1 MNKNLYRIVFNKARG
16 MLMVVAEISR
26 SCHAV
31 ACPASGPS
39 CVQRQCVT
47 RLSAVS
53 FGLLLA
59 LGAVQPAAANIV
71 ADRNAPGNQKPTILN
86 SANGTPQVNIQTPSK
101 AGVSRNVYSQF
112 DVNSKGAILNNSR
125 KNVATQQ
132 GGMVAANPWLA
143 RGEAKII
150 LNEVNSRDPSRLNGY
165 IEVAGKK
172 AQVVIANPSGITCD
186 GCGFINA
193 NRATLTTGQAQ
204 LKDGNLTGY
213 AVNKGEIVIQGKG
226 MDSSRQDYTD
236 IIARSTK
243 VNAGLWAKDLKVT
256 TGANTVDAAH
266 ERIEAKTADAAT
278 RPQLAVDVA
287 NLGGMYAGKIRL
299 TGTEAGVGVRNAGN
313 IGAQAG
319 TVVVTADGRIE
330 NSGNIN
336 SSGDMQLAGNGVT
349 NSGHLFAGGN
359 AAVTSRG
366 DVDHSGSLAATG
378 NTTVTGSRITAS
390 KTSTLAAGIRN
401 DGSVG
406 TQGDLRLS
414 SDGKL
419 SMHGENLAAG
429 ALTTRS
435 NGLDASGSR
444 TSARAATLDA
454 GNGDL
459 DLRQAQVVATD
470 SLDAR
475 SAGTLNNDGGALNA
489 KRVALTA
496 HDLSNQQ
503 GEIVQTGDEDMTLA
517 PAGSLNNGSGR
528 IATNARNLT
537 LAAGNIDNRK
547 GEIVHAGKGTL
558 AVTTPRFSGD
568 EGEIASAGALT
579 AKVGDLQLNNAT
591 TSAANITLDAG
602 NLSHRGGQLVQKGT
616 GDMHV
621 TATGA
626 LDNDGGTIESNGAVR
641 LGADTLNNRNGS
653 LIAAGE
659 GSLTARAS
667 NMLNNEAGTIAA
679 NSDVD
684 LTAGALNN
692 RSGKTAALG
701 KGNLTAQVN
710 GAVDNTGGVLTAN
723 NGVKLTAGSLD
734 NRTGQLVA
742 SGDGGLIA
750 TVNDT
755 INNDGGTLAADGD
768 VELNAAA
775 LSNRSGKTI
784 AAGDGNLTA
793 RIGGAVD
800 NAQGTLVAG
809 NNLDLQAG
817 SLGNSGGVFGSNQ
830 NAVLR
835 TRELDNADGSVQAG
849 QALTLDG
856 SDAPLTVNNRAG
868 NLVAGQRLDL
878 NASALSGD
886 GKVLSDGDMNLTL
899 AQGFTNQSQMVAN
912 GALSLISGGHVDNQG
927 KLLAGKSLTL
937 NAASASN
944 AAGAELGGGETH
956 LILNDTLTNR
966 GLIDGSL
973 THIQAGTLN
982 NLGSG
987 RLYGDR
993 IALQAGTLNN
1003 AAENGV
1009 AGTIA
1014 ARDRLDIGAGNLNN
1028 SGHGLIYSAGAM
1040 AIGGAL
1046 DAAFNAVGRGAM
1058 LINRGATIESG
1069 GDMRIDMSQIQNLN
1083 NNLVTE
1089 VVVSEVSRHHDAVL
1103 KGKRDRFDW
1112 SQVNTSKKNK
1122 YGVHT
1127 AKMPDGTSG
1136 SEFYEYNYTRTVQET
1151 RVKESDPGKIISG
1164 GNLTINSDLLH
1175 NKDSQI
1181 VAAKLLAGTIG
1192 VLNNDATTGVKII
1205 TDVGS
1210 QTRWYAKKKKRK
1222 LGGTKTSQGRSTS
1235 DYRPAAVTQT
1245 ISLNTLAWESNGA
1258 VQGSG
1263 AAPGGRNTGQFAQP
1277 VSLTFN
1283 GSQPVHLAPG
1293 QSWEVGQNVQDA
1305 SGNTPDRLVRT
1316 SGVNTRLPSASLYTV
1331 HASPTSNYLIETDA
1345 RFTNERTWLS
1355 SDYMQKALSPNGDVT
1370 LKRLGD
1376 GFYEQQLIRDQ
1387 VANLTGQRYLSGF
1400 DDDNAQYKAL
1410 MDAGIAFAKAHNLT
1424 AGVALSPEQMALLT
1438 SDMVWMVTETVQLAD
1453 GTSQQVLVPQVY
1465 VRVKDGDVDGSGSL
1479 LAGNRVALQ
1488 TGELNNSGTLLGR
1501 DLTALSGNN
1510 ITNSGT
1516 IRGSNIDIA
1525 ALTDFSNI
1533 GGTLLA
1539 DDALQIRAGRD
1550 LTSTSTLR
1558 GDAANRHLDRT
1569 AGIYVQNDGGKLV
1582 LQGVN
1587 DVNFAAT
1594 LVGNN
1599 GKESTTTIAAGNNI
1613 NLGTITTTHSERGD
1627 WGKDN
1632 YRDLTERNE
1641 VGSQIAGNGNVTLSA
1656 GNDLNARAATV
1667 DAGEALTATAGHDL
1681 NITAGESAYHL
1692 TEHSKQTSKGFLS
1705 AQSLETHDEV
1715 RATESVASNFTGD
1728 KVTLLAGNDLA
1739 VRGSNV
1745 AGDGDV
1751 RLGAGNNLTI
1761 DTVEEHRQ
1769 ENHQRKESKSGL
1781 MGTGGI
1787 GFTVGSQSLNTTD
1800 DGKSISH
1807 AISTVGSSQ
1816 GNLTLQAGND
1826 LNARSAELIAGQ
1838 DMTLEGKNIAITA
1851 AADYN
1856 EQTHKVEQKQSGFT
1870 LALSGTVG
1878 SAVNTAVET
1887 AHQAQSSGNGRIAA
1901 LQNTKA
1907 ALTGIQAAQA
1917 ARLAMAQAG
1926 TPAASDNTVGVSLSY
1941 GSQSSSSTQHSEQTT
1956 VRGGSLTA
1964 GDNVNITATG
1974 SGAKGVDGDI
1984 LMQGATVQAGK
1995 DVNLTAN
2002 RDINLVSAQNTQQQ
2016 TGSNKSSGGSV
2027 GVGIGAGSGG
2037 WGINVSAS
2045 VNQGKGSEKGN
2056 GTTHTETLVNAGD
2069 TVNLTSGRD
2078 TTLTGAQ
2085 VSGETVKAD
2094 VGRNLTL
2101 TSEQDSDR
2109 YDSKQQNASAG
2120 GSFNIGSMSGSAN
2133 VSLSR
2138 DKMHSNYDSVVEQ
2151 TGIYAGKG
2159 GFDVTVGEHTQLNGA
2174 VIGSTASADKNRLDT
2189 GTLGFSDI
2197 HNQADYKVEHQSI
2210 GLSTGGSIGSQFAGN
2225 LANTMLAGVN
2235 EEGHDSGTTRAAVSD
2250 GTLVIRDQ
2258 DKQGQDVAQLSRDVE
2273 HANGSIS
2280 QIFDKEK
2287 EQQRI
2292 QQAQL
2297 VGEMVSQATDIVR
2310 SEVAIHATEAAKAK
2324 LATASKDDLD
2334 KARQDIL
2341 DKNAKANPVAKDIA
2355 SQAYQNYYDAEVK
2368 ASGFGVGGTYSR
2380 VMDTAGAVIKGL
2392 AGNDLGAALAGGAAP
2407 WIADFIGH
2415 GNLRLSDKE
2424 KISAHAVVNAALAAA
2439 QGQNA
2444 AAGAAGAITGEL
2456 TGMIAAGMY
2465 GKKAG
2470 ALTESEKE
2478 TVSALA
2484 TLASGLAGGLVGDS
2498 TQSAAYAAQTGKT
2511 TVENNWLSVSEKTEL
2526 ELAKIKL
2533 NSKDPVE
2540 REKAQQTVNKL
2551 REKNIVSDQK
2561 VINACGNGNAGSAAC
2576 AGARLEVIAAK
2587 GEYETGP
2594 YNSKVSQQY
2603 SDAYG
2608 QIVNLLNITSVDA
2621 QNQQQVK
2628 DAMINYFMV
2637 TKGVDRQTAES
2648 YTETKQ
2654 GMEIIAASVTPLLG
2668 QAASNKLSYLG
2679 VGKKIFYDGD
2689 FYAVDGMKFSKSY
2702 YERLWAQGRPAPF
2715 VQAREVLN
2723 GNPKIEPDPRGAPGY
2738 FRYEGAGL
2746 EMIYNPK
2753 TGQVGHIQPVKAK

>member
-26 SCHAV
+26 SCRAV

-39 CVQRQCVT
+39 CVKRQCIT
-47 RLSAVS
+47 RLSAIS

-71 ADRNAPGNQKPTILN
+71 ADHSAPGKQQPTILN
-86 SANGTPQVNIQTPSK
+86 TANGTPQVNIQTPSK

-143 RGEAKII
+143 RGEARVI

-165 IEVAGKK
+165 VEVAGKK

-213 AVNKGEIVIQGKG
+213 AVSKGEIVVQGKG

-236 IIARSTK
+236 IIARSVK
-243 VNAGLWAKDLKVT
+243 VNAGLWANDLKVT

-266 ERIEAKTADAAT
+266 DRVEAKAADAAT

-330 NSGNIN
+330 NSGTIN
-336 SSGDMQLAGNGVT
+336 SSGDTQLAGNGVT
-349 NSGHLFAGGN
+349 NSGHVFAGGN
-359 AAVTSRG
+359 ATVSSRG
-366 DVDHSGSLAATG
+366 DVEHSGTLAATG
-378 NTTVTGSRITAS
+378 NTTVSGTRITAT
-390 KTSTLAAGIRN
+390 KTSTLASGVGK
-401 DGSVG
+401 DGKVG
-406 TQGDLRLS
+406 KQGDLRLTS
-414 SDGKL
+414 NGTL
-419 SMHGENLAAG
+419 TMQGETLAAG
-429 ALTTRS
+429 TLATRS
-435 NGLDASGSR
+435 QGIDARGGR
-444 TSARAATLDA
+444 ASATTATLDA
-454 GNGDL
+454 GDGDI
-459 DLRQAQVVATD
+459 DLRQAQVSALET
-470 SLDAR
+470 LDAR
-475 SAGTLNNDGGALNA
+475 SAGKLNNDGGALNA
-489 KRVALTA
+489 KRVALNA
-496 HDLSNQQ
+496 HDISNQQ
-503 GEIVQTGDEDMTLA
+503 GEIVQTGDADMTLA
-517 PAGSLNNGSGR
+517 TPGTLNNSGGR
-528 IATNARNLT
+528 IATNATNLT
-537 LAAGNIDNRK
+537 LKGADINNRK
-547 GEIVHAGKGTL
+547 GEIVHAGKGAL
-558 AVTTPRFSGD
+558 GVTTPRFNGD
-568 EGEIASAGALT
+568 EGAVASAGSLT
-579 AKVGDLQLNNAT
+579 ANVGDLQLNQAST
-591 TSAANITLDAG
+591 TAQRVTLDAD
-602 NLSHRGGQLVQKGT
+602 NLSHRGGELVQKGT
-616 GDMHV
+616 GEMHIASRGTLDNEGGTVAANGAINLKAGTLSNRSGNV
-621 TATGA
+621 TAAGDGSLDARVTDA
-626 LDNDGGTIESNGAVR
+626 LDNEGGTLAANGDVTLQA
-641 LGADTLNNRNGS
+641 GTLNNHG
-653 LIAAGE
+653 
-659 GSLTARAS
+659 
-667 NMLNNEAGTIAA
+667 
-679 NSDVD
+679 
-684 LTAGALNN
+684 
-692 RSGKTAALG
+692 GKAAALG
-701 KGNLTAQVN
+701 DGSLRAEVT
-710 GAVDNTGGVLTAN
+710 GAVDNTAGLLTGN
-723 NGVKLTAGSLD
+723 NAVALQAGSLD
-734 NRTGQLVA
+734 NRSGQTVA
-742 SGDGGLIA
+742 AGEGGLIA
-750 TVNDT
+750 NVGGML
-755 INNDGGTLAADGD
+755 NNEGGTFAADGD
-768 VELNAAA
+768 MNLTAGTLN
-775 LSNRSGKTI
+775 NRSGKTI

-800 NAQGTLVAG
+800 NTQGTLVAG
-809 NNLDLQAG
+809 KDLDVQAG
-817 SLGNSGGVFGSNQ
+817 TLSNSGGVFGSNQ

-835 TRELDNADGSVQAG
+835 TRELDNAAGSVQAG
-849 QALTLDG
+849 QALTLNG
-856 SDAPLTVNNRAG
+856 SDAALTVNNRAG
-868 NLVAGQRLDL
+868 NLVAGKQLDVT
-878 NASALSGD
+878 ASALSGD
-886 GKVLSDGDMNLTL
+886 GKILSDGDMNLNL
-899 AQGFTNQSQMVAN
+899 AQGFTNQSQTVAN
-912 GALSLISGGHVDNQG
+912 GALSLVSGGHVDNQG
-927 KLLAGKSLTL
+927 KLLAGKRLTL

-956 LILNDTLTNR
+956 LTLNGTLTNR

-973 THIQAGTLN
+973 THIQAATLD
-982 NLGSG
+982 NLGTG

-993 IALQAGTLNN
+993 IALQTGTLNN

-1014 ARDRLDIGAGNLNN
+1014 ARDRLDIGAGTLNN

-1040 AIGGAL
+1040 AIGGGL
-1046 DAAFNAVGRGAM
+1046 DAAFNATGRGGV
-1058 LINRGATIESG
+1058 LTNRGATIESG
-1069 GDMRIDMSQIQNLN
+1069 GDMRIDMNEIQNLN

-1089 VVVSEVSRHHDAVL
+1089 VVVSEVSSHHEAVL
-1103 KGKRDRFDW
+1103 KGKTERFDW
-1112 SQVNTSKKNK
+1112 SQVDTRKKNK

-1151 RVKESDPGKIISG
+1151 RVKETDPGKIISG
-1164 GNLTINSDLLH
+1164 GNLTINSGLVH
-1175 NKDSQI
+1175 NQDSQI
-1181 VAAKLLAGTIG
+1181 IAARLLSGVIS
-1192 VLNNDATTGVKII
+1192 VLNNDAATGIKTI
-1205 TDVGS
+1205 TDVGR
-1210 QTRWYAKKKKRK
+1210 QTRWYAKKKKKK
-1222 LGGTKTSQGRSTS
+1222 LGGTKTSQGKSGS
-1235 DYRPAAVTQT
+1235 DYKPSPVTQT
-1245 ISLNTLAWESNGA
+1245 ISLSTVAWQSNGA

-1263 AAPGGRNTGQFAQP
+1263 AAPSGRDTGQFAQP

-1305 SGNTPDRLVRT
+1305 NGATPDRLVRT

-1331 HASPTSNYLIETDA
+1331 HASPTSGYLIETDA

-1355 SDYMQKALSPNGDVT
+1355 SDYMQKALSPNGDVI

-1387 VANLTGQRYLSGF
+1387 VANLTGKRYLSGF

-1438 SDMVWMVTETVQLAD
+1438 SDMLWMVAETVQLAD
-1453 GTSQQVLVPQVY
+1453 GSSQQVLVPQVY
-1465 VRVKDGDVDGSGSL
+1465 VRVKEGDVDGSGSL
-1479 LAGNRVALQ
+1479 IAGNRVALQ

-1501 DLTALSGNN
+1501 DITALSGNN

-1539 DDALQIRAGRD
+1539 DDSLQVKAGRD

-1587 DVNFAAT
+1587 DVNLAAT

-1599 GKESTTTIAAGNNI
+1599 GNGSTTTIAAGNNI

-1632 YRDLTERNE
+1632 YRDLTARNDI
-1641 VGSQIAGNGNVTLSA
+1641 GSQIAGKGSVTLSA

-1667 DAGEALTATAGHDL
+1667 DAGDALTAVAGRDL
-1681 NITAGESAYHL
+1681 NVTAGESAYHL

-1705 AQSLETHDEV
+1705 GQSLETHDEV
-1715 RATESVASNFTGD
+1715 RATEAVASNFTGD

-1761 DTVEEHRQ
+1761 DTVEENRQ

-1800 DGKSISH
+1800 DGKSVTH

-1838 DMTLEGKNIAITA
+1838 DMTLEAKNIAITA

-1917 ARLAMAQAG
+1917 ARLAQAQAG

-1956 VRGGSLTA
+1956 ARGGSLTA

-2002 RDINLVSAQNTQQQ
+2002 RDINLLSAQNTQQQ

-2045 VNQGKGSEKGN
+2045 VNKGKGSEKGN

-2120 GSFNIGSMSGSAN
+2120 GSFTFGSMSGSAN
-2133 VSLSR
+2133 VNLSR

-2235 EEGHDSGTTRAAVSD
+2235 DEGHDSGTTRAAVSD

-2258 DKQGQDVAQLSRDVE
+2258 DKQAQDVAQLSRDVE

-2310 SEVAIHATEAAKAK
+2310 SEMAIHATEAAKAK

-2341 DKNAKANPVAKDIA
+2341 DKNPKANPDAEAIA
-2355 SQAYQNYYDAEVK
+2355 AQAYQNYYDAEVK

-2392 AGNDLGAALAGGAAP
+2392 AGSDLGAALAGGAAP
-2407 WIADFIGH
+2407 WIAEYIGH

-2424 KISAHAVVNAALAAA
+2424 KIAAHAVVNAALAAA

-2444 AAGAAGAITGEL
+2444 AAGAAGAVTGEL
-2456 TGMIAAGMY
+2456 MGMIAADMY

-2511 TVENNWLSVSEKTEL
+2511 TVENNALNGGWGNLLPPQTMDYGQAQVSLVTNTNLTDENGKVLNPATE
-2526 ELAKIKL
+2526 EQIRYASDKL
-2533 NSKDPVE
+2533 VTGTLPDG
-2540 REKAQQTVNKL
+2540 A
-2551 REKNIVSDQK
+2551 NITK
-2561 VINACGNGNAGSAAC
+2561 VIVEGYTDGVLIAGAWYLGPAATVGKVIGGATLAEIANGSYQWFDINSEANQSLPEGQRKTWDYWGSTSAAITGALAPGRSVTQNVGIAAGGALFTDGPNAKAIGSAA
-2576 AGARLEVIAAK
+2576 AGAWAGGLF
-2587 GEYETGP
+2587 GEYAPGFVNSITG
-2594 YNSKVSQQY
+2594 K
-2603 SDAYG
+2603 
-2608 QIVNLLNITSVDA
+2608 
-2621 QNQQQVK
+2621 
-2628 DAMINYFMV
+2628 
-2637 TKGVDRQTAES
+2637 
-2648 YTETKQ
+2648 
-2654 GMEIIAASVTPLLG
+2654 EIPGLVYDFWG
-2668 QAASNKLSYLG
+2668 G
-2679 VGKKIFYDGD
+2679 VGSEYVSGFIKDY
-2689 FYAVDGMKFSKSY
+2689 
-2702 YERLWAQGRPAPF
+2702 
-2715 VQAREVLN
+2715 
-2723 GNPKIEPDPRGAPGY
+2723 GNPQSE
-2738 FRYEGAGL
+2738 
-2746 EMIYNPK
+2746 
-2753 TGQVGHIQPVKAK
+2753 AKDKNK